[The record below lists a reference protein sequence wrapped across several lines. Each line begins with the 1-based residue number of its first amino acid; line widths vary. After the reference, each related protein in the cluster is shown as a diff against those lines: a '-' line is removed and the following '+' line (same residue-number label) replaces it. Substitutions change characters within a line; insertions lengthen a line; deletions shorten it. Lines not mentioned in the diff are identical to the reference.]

1 MRKTV
6 VLTLSTI
13 VWFVALMAAY
23 VGMLEDGV
31 HTPGWKVGV
40 MVGVAYGGLAV
51 TLILAAHL
59 DKKEV
64 EREVV

>member
-1 MRKTV
+1 MRKTA

-31 HTPGWKVGV
+31 DTPAWKVGV
-40 MVGVAYGGLAV
+40 MVCVAYGGLAL